1 MSVAR
6 NAQLTPF
13 TSSWRGPR
21 TPCTPHQ
28 LRIAAEAGAIAA
40 SLLQHQNPYAVD
52 RLAACPE
59 RCAVW
64 QAAYDTAS
72 AQPRRGLPFTP
83 SKDWPTAI
91 PQPAPEQEVVS

>member
-40 SLLQHQNPYAVD
+40 RILQHQNPYAVG
-52 RLAACPE
+52 LPTACPE
-59 RCAVW
+59 RDAVW
-64 QAAYDTAS
+64 QAAYDTAGGH
-72 AQPRRGLPFTP
+72 AP
-83 SKDWPTAI
+83 SRAAVHGGRAMNSSEYAAEPY
-91 PQPAPEQEVVS
+91 EL